1 MRALQFRRSIPRFAW
16 TRVVGQRFPGVALR
30 WGSQLRLATIDEP
43 SLPSPSWVRVR
54 PLLSGICGSD
64 LAIITGSASPY
75 VSALT
80 SFPFVPGHEIV
91 GEVTEVG
98 PEAGRARVG
107 DRVVVE
113 PLLGCTVRGFTDP
126 CWACAEGNLGNCER
140 VTQGDLEAGLQTG
153 YCRTTGGGWSTEL
166 VAHESQLHPVAD
178 DIPDE
183 AAVLAEPL
191 GCALRGVHQGGVREG
206 DTVLV
211 VGCGTVG
218 LLTIAALRA
227 WGPPCTVIAV
237 AKHRHQIEAA
247 RALGADQIVPPGGG
261 GYPRLAELTHATLHP
276 LPLHKPAVV
285 GGVSVTFDC
294 IGSGSSLAQS
304 LRWTRARG
312 TVVLLGM
319 PGHQRIDLSPLW
331 YQEVRLLGSYAS
343 CLEHA
348 EDGNGDQTI
357 DMALKVLGSPE
368 WGDRLR
374 SLVTH
379 RFPITRYRQA
389 IRTALSAGASG
400 GVKTVFDLT
409 DSASGRS

>member
-1 MRALQFRRSIPRFAW
+1 MRALQFRRSIPRYVW
-16 TRVVGQRFPGVALR
+16 TRLVGQRFPGMVMR

-43 SLPSPSWVRVR
+43 SLPSSSWVRVR

-64 LAIITGSASPY
+64 LAILTGSASPY

-98 PEAGRARVG
+98 AEVTRVRTG
-107 DRVVVE
+107 DRIVVE

-126 CWACAEGNLGNCER
+126 CWACAEGNPGNCER
-140 VTQGDLEAGLQTG
+140 VTQGDLAAGLQTG
-153 YCRTTGGGWSTEL
+153 YCRTTGGGWGGQL
-166 VAHESQLHPVAD
+166 VAHESQLHAVSD

-191 GCALRGVHQGGVREG
+191 GCALRGVLQGGIREG

-218 LLTIAALRA
+218 LLTIAAIRA
-227 WGPPCTVIAV
+227 WGPPCTIIAV
-237 AKHRHQIEAA
+237 AKHRHQSEAA
-247 RALGADQIVPPGGG
+247 RALGADQIVPPGLG
-261 GYPRLAELTHATLHP
+261 GYPRLSELTDATLHP
-276 LPLHKPAVV
+276 LPFHSPAVI
-285 GGVSVTFDC
+285 GGASVAFDC
-294 IGSGSSLAQS
+294 IGSASSLSQA

-331 YQEVRLLGSYAS
+331 YQEVRLVGSYAS

-348 EDGNGDQTI
+348 SDGSEGKSL
-357 DMALKVLGSPE
+357 DMALKVIGSPE
-368 WGDRLR
+368 WGQRLR
-374 SLVTH
+374 SLVSH
-379 RFPITRYRQA
+379 RFPLSRYRQA
-389 IRTALSAGASG
+389 ITTALRVGKSGA
-400 GVKTVFDLT
+400 VKTVFDLT
-409 DSASGRS
+409 DGGSGRS

>member
-1 MRALQFRRSIPRFAW
+1 MRALQFRHSIPRFVW
-16 TRVVGQRFPGVALR
+16 TRAVGQRFPGVVTR
-30 WGSQLRLATIDEP
+30 VGSQLRLTTVDEP

-80 SFPFVPGHEIV
+80 SFPFVPGHEVV
-91 GEVTEVG
+91 GEVAEVG
-98 PEAGRARVG
+98 PDVGRVRVG
-107 DRVVVE
+107 DRIVVE

-140 VTQGDLEAGLQTG
+140 VTQGDLAAGLQTG
-153 YCRTTGGGWSTEL
+153 YCRTTGGGWGTQL

-178 DIPDE
+178 DIPND

-191 GCALRGVHQGGVREG
+191 GCALRGVLRGGVREG

-227 WGPPCTVIAV
+227 WAPPCTVIAV
-237 AKHRHQIEAA
+237 AKHRHQSEAA
-247 RALGADQIVPPGGG
+247 RALGADQIVPPGLG
-261 GYPRLAELTHATLHP
+261 GYDRLAELTGATLHA
-276 LPLHKPAVV
+276 LPFHQPAVI
-285 GGVSVTFDC
+285 GGASVTFDC
-294 IGSGSSLAQS
+294 IGSASSLGQA

-312 TVVLLGM
+312 NLVLLGM

-331 YQEVRLLGSYAS
+331 YQEVRLIGSYSS
-343 CLEHA
+343 CLEHSV
-348 EDGNGDQTI
+348 NGSGAHSFDT
-357 DMALKVLGSPE
+357 ALEVLGSPE
-368 WGDRLR
+368 WGHRLR

-379 RFPITRYRQA
+379 RFSLSRYQQA
-389 IRTALSAGASG
+389 ITTALRAGASG
-400 GVKTVFDLT
+400 AVKTVFDLT
-409 DSASGRS
+409 DDASRR

>member
-1 MRALQFRRSIPRFAW
+1 MRALQFRRSIPRFLW
-16 TRVVGQRFPGVALR
+16 TRTVGQRFPGVVTR

-43 SLPSPSWVRVR
+43 SLPSSSWVRVR

-64 LAIITGSASPY
+64 LAILTGSASPY

-91 GEVTEVG
+91 GEVAEVG
-98 PEAGRARVG
+98 ADVGRVRVG
-107 DRVVVE
+107 DRIVVE
-113 PLLGCTVRGFTDP
+113 PLLGCTVRGFTDL

-140 VTQGDLEAGLQTG
+140 VTQGDLAAGLQTG
-153 YCRTTGGGWSTEL
+153 YCRTTGGGWGTQL
-166 VAHESQLHPVAD
+166 VAHESQLHPVSD

-191 GCALRGVHQGGVREG
+191 ACALRGVLQGGVSEG
-206 DTVLV
+206 ATVLV

-218 LLTIAALRA
+218 LLTIAAIRA
-227 WGPPCTVIAV
+227 WAPPCTVIAV
-237 AKHRHQIEAA
+237 AKHRHQSEAA
-247 RALGADQIVPPGGG
+247 RALGADQIVPPGLG
-261 GYPRLAELTHATLHP
+261 GYPRLAELTDATLHA
-276 LPLHKPAVV
+276 LPFHNPAVL
-285 GGVSVTFDC
+285 GGASVTFDC
-294 IGSGSSLAQS
+294 IGSASSLAQA

-331 YQEVRLLGSYAS
+331 YQEVRLVGSYAS
-343 CLEHA
+343 CLEHSA
-348 EDGNGDQTI
+348 DGTEGQTV

-374 SLVTH
+374 SLVSH
-379 RFPITRYRQA
+379 RFPLTRYRQA
-389 IRTALSAGASG
+389 ITTALSAGASG
-400 GVKTVFDLT
+400 AVKTVFDLT
-409 DSASGRS
+409 DGASRRS